1 VKAAADAAEESQID
15 AEVIDLRSLDPTGLD
30 WSTIEASVKR
40 TNRIVIAEQTARGTA
55 VGARIVDELQT
66 RLFDYLDHEI
76 VRVTGGLAA
85 PVVSRVLNQAA
96 LAGQAEVARGL
107 RAVIA

>member
-1 VKAAADAAEESQID
+1 M
-15 AEVIDLRSLDPTGLD
+15 
-30 WSTIEASVKR
+30 
-40 TNRIVIAEQTARGTA
+40 IAEQTARGTSI
-55 VGARIVDELQT
+55 GARIVDEVQT

-85 PVVSRVLNQAA
+85 PVVSKVLNQAA

-107 RAVIA
+107 RAVMGHS